1 MSKSRILLLFATII
15 SKGIISVGEI
25 ISRLSLVTDHIAF
38 IRIPFLLLSREYDIV
53 PGDVVRTDF
62 HPQFH

>member
-15 SKGIISVGEI
+15 SKGIISVGKT
-25 ISRLSLVTDHIAF
+25 ISHLFWNCSYSF
-38 IRIPFLLLSREYDIV
+38 SRIPFLSSSREYGTV